1 MTTYPDF
8 PVLDKSHTTP
18 LEKDVEKYQPGF
30 LMVFNK
36 PYRWTSADVV
46 RKVKFTLKR
55 HFHHDIKVGHAG
67 TLDPLATG
75 ILIICAGRATKSAE
89 LIQAGRKE
97 YIAEITLGATTPSF
111 DLEKE
116 IDAEYPYEHITEDS
130 VRQTIKTFIGKQ
142 EQYPPVFSA
151 KYVDGMRAYE
161 KARSGETVELQPA
174 TIEIF
179 DIELIDF
186 NLPKITVRVE
196 CSKGTYIRALAR
208 DLGTALNSG
217 GHLTSLTRTASGSF
231 RIEDSLDMDKF
242 IELYSEK
249 SQED

>member
-1 MTTYPDF
+1 MTAPNF
-8 PVLDKSHTTP
+8 PVYDRSHTVP
-18 LEKDVEKYQPGF
+18 LDRDIEKHQSGF

-75 ILIICAGRATKSAE
+75 VLVICAGRATKAAE
-89 LIQAGRKE
+89 LIQSGRKE

-116 IDAEYPYEHITEDS
+116 IDAEYPYRHITEIA
-130 VRQTIKTFIGKQ
+130 VRQALTSFIGKQ

-151 KYVDGMRAYE
+151 KYIDGMRAYE
-161 KARSGETVELQPA
+161 KARSGETVELEPA

-179 DIELIDF
+179 DMELLDF
-186 NLPKITVRVE
+186 DLPKIKIRVA

-208 DLGTALNSG
+208 DLGTALGSG
-217 GHLTSLTRTASGSF
+217 GHLTSLTRTASGTF
-231 RIEDSLDMDKF
+231 RIEDSLEMEQF

-249 SQED
+249 DQND